1 MLGSVGSIPEAPLC
15 RSDAHPAAGM
25 KQSGFSLLAGMSPL
39 GLGNRTPKKSALLA
53 DALMQHT

>member
-1 MLGSVGSIPEAPLC
+1 MLGRVGSVPGAPLC
-15 RSDAHPAAGM
+15 RSDARPAAGT

-39 GLGNRTPKKSALLA
+39 GLGNHTPKKSVLLA